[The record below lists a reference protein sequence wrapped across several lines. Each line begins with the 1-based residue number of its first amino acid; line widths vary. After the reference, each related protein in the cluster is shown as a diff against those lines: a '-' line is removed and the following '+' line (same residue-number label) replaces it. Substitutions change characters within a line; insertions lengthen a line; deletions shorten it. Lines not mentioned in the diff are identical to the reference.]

1 MRAETEGFMKP
12 RTVTSLLLAS
22 TLLIVFASLPGCSSK
37 DSSTNPMPVTEPFE
51 SGDMPNGRSFQR
63 TFSNAGS
70 FSYRCRFHP
79 GMAGVVNVS
88 TGTVD
93 SLLVTITNNAFSP
106 TPAAINPGGYVRWI
120 NNGSTHSV
128 TRP

>member
-1 MRAETEGFMKP
+1 MKL

-22 TLLIVFASLPGCSSK
+22 TLLIVSAALPGCSSK
-37 DSSTNPMPVTEPFE
+37 DSSTNPTQVAEPFE
-51 SGDMPNGRSFQR
+51 TGDMPTGRSFQR
-63 TFSNAGS
+63 TFANAGS
-70 FSYRCRFHP
+70 FSYRCRFHA

-93 SLLVTITNNAFSP
+93 SMLVTITNNAFNP
-106 TPAAINPGGYVRWI
+106 TPAAINPGGHVRWI